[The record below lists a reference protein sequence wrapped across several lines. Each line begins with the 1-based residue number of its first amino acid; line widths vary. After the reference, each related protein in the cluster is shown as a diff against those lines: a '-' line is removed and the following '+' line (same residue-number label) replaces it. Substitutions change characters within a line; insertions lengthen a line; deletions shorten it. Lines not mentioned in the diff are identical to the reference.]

1 MITTW
6 WHSETIWTPNQI
18 QFEET
23 QILEAEE
30 KPKGTSD
37 IFSNA

>member
-30 KPKGTSD
+30 KPKALLKLSP
-37 IFSNA
+37 NA